1 LLTEPRISVIV
12 RFKNEMRY
20 LEAVLR
26 AVRTQR
32 CRFPV
37 EIVGVDNAS
46 SDGSRQIA
54 KEYADK
60 VLLIDEYRPGLALN
74 AAIGASTGDYLVCLS
89 AHAIPHSDGWLEE
102 LTAHLRNRDALGIYG
117 AQVYPAESLFLD
129 KRDLDIFSADR
140 ARTEPQ
146 DSDFWNAN
154 SAFRRD
160 DWRAQRFD
168 ESVIELED
176 HHWTKMIL
184 PDGTRWVRFEPTAVV
199 YHYGHEKR
207 NDRVFLPRNDASP
220 HALVRESSRVL
231 ETTGLPWPA
240 RMSAGLTLGSLDKLP
255 GIHDAVPAI
264 GRTLIE
270 DPDFDVRWR
279 MAGALGRIGGEQ
291 AVPFLVRGLADS
303 SFYVR
308 DECAWSLARLGPA
321 TDVKLLAA
329 VPGLDEHVLPFAGLA
344 LGLGGGPD
352 ARQRGVDL
360 LRAGVSSGDVGIER
374 DSVYFLGELSP
385 ATVPRDVLAVVERR
399 LDGARPVD
407 LVRAAAWCWGRL
419 AGIGPHGGTAAVRSL
434 ARLHPSELVRE
445 EAVIAL
451 WRTGGGQ
458 LPEEVAA
465 AMVADGTGRVRFA
478 AAQCARAAAEQDPE
492 AVKVLQ
498 DLPAD
503 PDFGV
508 EFERACVVGERV
520 RY

>member
-1 LLTEPRISVIV
+1 MLTEPRISIIV
-12 RFKNEMRY
+12 RFKNEIRY
-20 LEAVLR
+20 LEAALR
-26 AVRTQR
+26 AVRSQH

-37 EIVGVDNAS
+37 EVVGIDNAS

-54 KEYADK
+54 EEYADK

-74 AAIGASTGDYLVCLS
+74 AAIEASAGDYLVCLS

-102 LTAHLRNRDALGIYG
+102 LTVHLRNPDVLGIYG
-117 AQVYPAESLFLD
+117 AQVYPAGSLFLD
-129 KRDLDIFSADR
+129 KRDLDIFSTDR

-160 DWRAQRFD
+160 DWSAQRFD
-168 ESVIELED
+168 ESVIEMED

-184 PDGTRWVRFEPTAVV
+184 PDGTRWIRFEPAAVV

-207 NDRVFLPRNDASP
+207 NDRVFLPRSDASP
-220 HALVRESSRVL
+220 HALMRESIRAL
-231 ETTGLPWPA
+231 EIAGLPWPA
-240 RMSAGLTLGSLDKLP
+240 RMSAGLTLGSLDKLS

-291 AVPFLVRGLADS
+291 AAPFLVRGLADS

-321 TDVKLLAA
+321 ADAELLAA
-329 VPGLDEHVLPFAGLA
+329 VTGLDEHILPFAGLA
-344 LGLGGGPD
+344 LGLGGRPD

-360 LRAGVSSGDVGIER
+360 LRAGLSSGDVGIER
-374 DSVYFLGELSP
+374 DSVYFLGELSS
-385 ATVPRDVLAVVERR
+385 ATVPDDVLALVERR
-399 LDGARPVD
+399 LEDDRTVE

-419 AGIGPHGGTAAVRSL
+419 AGTGRPGGTAAVRSL

-451 WRTGGGQ
+451 SRTGGGR
-458 LPEEVAA
+458 LTEDIAVALA
-465 AMVADGTGRVRFA
+465 ADGAGRVRYA
-478 AAQCARAAAEQDPE
+478 AAQCARAAAEHGPE
-492 AVKVLQ
+492 AVMVLQ
-498 DLPAD
+498 NLPAD